1 MIQQNQRNSDRI
13 PTGIAGLDIVLN
25 GGVFEGG
32 IYIVQGPPG
41 AGKTIFGNQICFNQ
55 AARGARSLY
64 VTLLAENHSRMI
76 EHVRRLAFYNETV
89 IPERLSF
96 VGAFQVL
103 EDEGLKG
110 LLDLVRHEVR
120 ARKTQFLVLDGLITI
135 HEKASSDLELKK
147 FIHELQTQAVF
158 TGCTMFLLTSAFDA
172 SQNFLPEHTMVDGLI
187 ELQTRPQGRRA
198 ERQLQVHK
206 LRGGSY
212 LNGIHSFR
220 IDDRGLVIFP
230 RLECQYAEPSVSG
243 AADGVLASSGNAVLD
258 DLLGG
263 GVDRRS
269 VTIAL
274 GPSGSGKTTLGLEFL
289 SAIGAR
295 ERGLLYSFY
304 ENPASLRL
312 KASAFNLKFAE
323 LERSGAVQI
332 LWRPI
337 TEALIDELALELLT
351 AAKSEHV
358 ARLFLDGIGAFRALT
373 SESERVGAFLSALC
387 NELRALGVTTVI
399 SAETNLTGA
408 LSWLTDGYSPT
419 GLSAIAENVV
429 LLRHVV
435 LHSETHRLL
444 AVLKARD
451 RRVDLKMHRFDFG
464 AGGLTIDPEHKGA
477 DDLLREISNSFARGS
492 LVGSGHD
499 ADN

>member
-1 MIQQNQRNSDRI
+1 MTDQNQRNSDRI
-13 PTGIAGLDIVLN
+13 PTGIAGLDVVLN

-32 IYIVQGPPG
+32 IYIIQGPPG
-41 AGKTIFGNQICFNQ
+41 AGKTIFGNQVCFNQ

-64 VTLLAENHSRMI
+64 VTLLAENHARMI

-103 EDEGLKG
+103 EEEGLKG
-110 LLDLVRHEVR
+110 LLDLVRREVR

-147 FIHELQTQAVF
+147 FIHELQTHAVF

-172 SQNFLPEHTMVDGLI
+172 SQNFPPEHTMVDGLI

-212 LNGIHSFR
+212 LSGIHSFR

-230 RLECQYAEPSVSG
+230 RIECLFAEPSVSG
-243 AADGVLASSGNAVLD
+243 AANGVRVSSGNPVLD

-263 GVDRRS
+263 GIDRHS
-269 VTIAL
+269 VSVVM
-274 GPSGSGKTTLGLEFL
+274 GPPGSGKTTLGLEFL
-289 SAIGAR
+289 SGLGAG
-295 ERGLLYSFY
+295 EHGLLYSFY
-304 ENPASLRL
+304 ENPASLRF
-312 KASAFNLKFAE
+312 KASAFKLRFAE
-323 LERSGAVQI
+323 LERSGVVDI
-332 LWRPI
+332 LWHPI

-351 AAKSEHV
+351 VAKTKKV
-358 ARLFLDGIGAFRALT
+358 ARLFIDGIGAFRALT
-373 SESERVGAFLSALC
+373 NETERIGGFLSALC
-387 NELRALGVTTVI
+387 NELRSLGVTTVI
-399 SAETNLTGA
+399 SVETNLTGG

-419 GLSAIAENVV
+419 GLSPIAENIV

-464 AGGLTIDPEHKGA
+464 TGGLTIDPEHKGA
-477 DDLLREISNSFARGS
+477 DALLREISSSFARGS
-492 LVGSGHD
+492 LVRSGYD